1 MLGEDVW
8 GGCLMCGQGDRGE
21 NFCMIRTSEAAFAV
35 RHHDAMDI
43 RDGPGQYGSPGL
55 WEKVLTDGH
64 ASLVRARRAFRYL
77 PSAPRC
83 KLCNNPFGGPVGRL
97 FAAAGFRRSRKNP
110 NLCMRC
116 CDALPRGGAEVD
128 IAVLF
133 ADVRGSTAL
142 GQQRAATDFA
152 ALLNR
157 FYSAATQT
165 LLRHDAVIDKLI
177 GDEVMAFFVQGISGP
192 RYRQRAVEAGA
203 DLLKAV
209 GYGTPDGPWL
219 EVGVAVNAGIAYVG
233 NVGAAVVD
241 FTALGSPVNTAA
253 RMQQHAAGGELLV
266 AAGVADEQAAAMRR
280 RTLDLRGHAE
290 PIDVFV
296 QKM

>member
-1 MLGEDVW
+1 MPHVRAGNRGDHFRMTSTGRHETVPRNPAAPGD
-8 GGCLMCGQGDRGE
+8 GGGALPYEWQTGL
-21 NFCMIRTSEAAFAV
+21 S
-35 RHHDAMDI
+35 
-43 RDGPGQYGSPGL
+43 SGL
-55 WEKVLTDGH
+55 WDKVLTDGH
-64 ASLVRARRAFRYL
+64 ASLVRARHAFRYL

-97 FAAAGFRRSRKNP
+97 FAAVGFRQSRKNP
-110 NLCMRC
+110 NLCIRC

-142 GQQRAATDFA
+142 GQRRAAADFA

-192 RYRQRAVEAGA
+192 RYRQRAVEAGV

-209 GYGTPDGPWL
+209 GYGTPGGPWL
-219 EVGVAVNAGIAYVG
+219 DVGVAVHAGVAYVG
-233 NVGAAVVD
+233 NVGGAVVD
-241 FTALGSPVNTAA
+241 FTALGRPVNAAA
-253 RMQQHAAGGELLV
+253 RMQQRAAGGELLV
-266 AAGVADEQAAAMRR
+266 AAGVADEMTADMQR
-280 RTLDLRGHAE
+280 RTLNLRGQDE
-290 PIDVFV
+290 PINVFV
-296 QKM
+296 HTF

>member
-1 MLGEDVW
+1 MRHRNDTND
-8 GGCLMCGQGDRGE
+8 GG
-21 NFCMIRTSEAAFAV
+21 AAVALDQ
-35 RHHDAMDI
+35 HTGA
-43 RDGPGQYGSPGL
+43 SSAL
-55 WEKVLTDGH
+55 WDKVLTDGH

-83 KLCNNPFGGPVGRL
+83 KLCNNPFGGPVGRV

-110 NLCMRC
+110 NLCERC

-142 GQQRAATDFA
+142 GDRRAAADFA

-157 FYSAATQT
+157 FYGAATQT

-192 RYRQRAVEAGA
+192 RYRQRAVEAGT
-203 DLLKAV
+203 DLLEAV
-209 GYGTPDGPWL
+209 GYSTPDGPWL
-219 EVGVAVNAGIAYVG
+219 DVGIAVNAGVAYVG
-233 NVGAAVVD
+233 NVGGAVVD
-241 FTALGSPVNTAA
+241 FTALGSPVNAAA

-266 AAGVADEQAAAMRR
+266 ASGVADGLVDNMPR
-280 RTLDLRGHAE
+280 RTLILRGQQE
-290 PIDVFV
+290 PMNAFV
-296 QKM
+296 RTM

>member
-1 MLGEDVW
+1 MRGKRRAGDD
-8 GGCLMCGQGDRGE
+8 QG
-21 NFCMIRTSEAAFAV
+21 MITKR
-35 RHHDAMDI
+35 R
-43 RDGPGQYGSPGL
+43 SPEPSSQH
-55 WEKVLTDGH
+55 WAKVLNDGH
-64 ASLVRARRAFRYL
+64 ASLVAARHVFRYL

-83 KLCNNPFGGPVGRL
+83 KGCNNPFGGLAGHVLGV
-97 FAAAGFRRSRKNP
+97 AGFRPSRKNP
-110 NLCMRC
+110 NLCTFC
-116 CDALPRGGAEVD
+116 CDVLPAGGAEVD

-142 GQQRAATDFA
+142 GERTDIADFA

-192 RYRQRAVEAGA
+192 RYRQRAIQAGA

-219 EVGVAVNAGIAYVG
+219 DVGVAVHAGVAYVG
-233 NVGAAVVD
+233 NVGGAVVD
-241 FTALGSPVNTAA
+241 FTALGRPVNAAA
-253 RMQQHAAGGELLV
+253 RMQQRAAGGELLV
-266 AAGVADEQAAAMRR
+266 ASGVADELTVNMAR
-280 RTLDLRGHAE
+280 RTLNLRGQEE
-290 PIDVFV
+290 PINVFV
-296 QKM
+296 QKF